1 MVEYRRP
8 KITGG
13 SYFFTVNCAER
24 RGVRTLTENIDLLRQ
39 SFRKVKQTHPF
50 SIDAIAKPGTLL
62 SSFLFYQASK
72 QSKQSQ

>member
-24 RGVRTLTENIDLLRQ
+24 RGNRTLTENIDLLRQ
-39 SFRKVKQTHPF
+39 SF
-50 SIDAIAKPGTLL
+50 
-62 SSFLFYQASK
+62 SK
-72 QSKQSQ
+72 LNNHRLKTVG